1 MDDKMIEL
9 QEKMEQ
15 KLDAAKAAEGVEA
28 KESLLDEYD
37 ALKKEFDAEKR
48 LVDAEKDHIS
58 ESVLEEIEHEKAE
71 KREKDAVAAFAKAA
85 RQGFRVKAE
94 GNLNETTP
102 ADGGYTVPEDIVT
115 RIYHLR
121 DAEFNLRQLVDVRK
135 VRTLSGERTY
145 RKRAQHTGFGAVSE
159 GGKIPATGKPQFD
172 RIRYMIEKY
181 GGFMPVTNELF
192 ADTDA
197 NIVAEVVD
205 WFSQESRVTGNKL
218 VLTTADENTNAPV
231 ALGSLDDIKK
241 VVNVILGQAFAPT
254 SKIITNDDGSQILET
269 LKDKNGNYLLKRE
282 NNDTADPYLSVG
294 FRKIPLRFIPNSDL
308 ASDAT
313 NGVPFYIGDLKEG
326 IKFFDRKLLSLESS
340 RVAAIGEVN
349 AWEQDLIIWRGIER
363 EDCVLFDEAAFRKC
377 YWSNN
382 NAG

>member
-172 RIRYMIEKY
+172 RIRYMIKKY

-349 AWEQDLIIWRGIER
+349 AWEQDLTIWRGIER

>member
-181 GGFMPVTNELF
+181 GGFMPVTNELI

-197 NIVAEVVD
+197 NIVTEVVD

-218 VLTTADENTNAPV
+218 VLTTADKNANAPV

-349 AWEQDLIIWRGIER
+349 AWEQDLTIWRGIER

>member
-181 GGFMPVTNELF
+181 GGFMSVTNELF

-349 AWEQDLIIWRGIER
+349 AWEQDLTIWRGIER

>member
-172 RIRYMIEKY
+172 RIRYMIKKY

-349 AWEQDLIIWRGIER
+349 AWEQDLTVWRGIER

>member
-181 GGFMPVTNELF
+181 GGFMPVTNELL

-349 AWEQDLIIWRGIER
+349 AWEQDLTIWRGIER

>member
-172 RIRYMIEKY
+172 RIRYMIKKY